1 MRPISHALATLL
13 LCVLLAGCS
22 QAPVAPTP
30 VPLALPTSDPQHCSA
45 RAECTTKLSRTL
57 LFVFDYAA
65 QGAPLVQR
73 DGRLLFTPA
82 DAPASD
88 WPAVIIRLAEA
99 ERSRFDFNAQCRA
112 STCRLSVEQLLAI
125 YRSYLADQP
134 CAFSAAPCRSA
145 QLPAAP
151 R

>member
-1 MRPISHALATLL
+1 MRGLIGLSVAL
-13 LCVLLAGCS
+13 VLLAGCAS
-22 QAPVAPTP
+22 PPPVSAPSAPVA
-30 VPLALPTSDPQHCSA
+30 VTSDPQQCLS
-45 RAECTTKLSRTL
+45 RAECTTKVSRTL

-65 QGAPLVQR
+65 AGAPFVQR

-88 WPAVIIRLAEA
+88 WPAVYIRLAEA
-99 ERSRFDFNAQCRA
+99 EKSRFDFNGQCRA

-134 CAFSAAPCRSA
+134 CVFSAAPCRLA
-145 QLPAAP
+145 LRPAASQ
-151 R
+151 